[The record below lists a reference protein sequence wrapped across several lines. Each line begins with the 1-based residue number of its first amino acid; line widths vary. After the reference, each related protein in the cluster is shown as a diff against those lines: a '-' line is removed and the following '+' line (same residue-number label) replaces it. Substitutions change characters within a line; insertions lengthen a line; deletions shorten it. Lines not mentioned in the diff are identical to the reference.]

1 MKSPFLRLTEEH
13 RDGGVLIFLVNFLKI
28 CCILEYSFVIQCKIF
43 VLAFVDV
50 LAIYLQNKLVCEGP
64 SLSLT

>member
-1 MKSPFLRLTEEH
+1 M
-13 RDGGVLIFLVNFLKI
+13 IFLVNFLKI

-50 LAIYLQNKLVCEGP
+50 LAAIYLQNKLVCEGP

>member
-1 MKSPFLRLTEEH
+1 MKWPFLRLTEEH

-50 LAIYLQNKLVCEGP
+50 LALYLQNKLVCEGP